1 MISSQEAVSHVA
13 VSHVAVSHVEPATE
27 AAATDADTYDCSAG
41 FSRWRD
47 GWSLAKKNWPMDL
60 AVWGGKAGFE
70 TMKDLVLNLLHLP
83 RYG

>member
-27 AAATDADTYDCSAG
+27 AAEPAGENYDCSAG

-47 GWSLAKKNWPMDL
+47 GWSLAKKNWPHGL
-60 AVWGGKAGFE
+60 KRRFGV
-70 TMKDLVLNLLHLP
+70 
-83 RYG
+83 

>member
-27 AAATDADTYDCSAG
+27 AAEPAGENYDCSAG

-47 GWSLAKKNWPMDL
+47 GWSLAKKNWPTGL
-60 AVWGGKAGFE
+60 KRRFGGEKVDV
-70 TMKDLVLNLLHLP
+70 K
-83 RYG
+83 R